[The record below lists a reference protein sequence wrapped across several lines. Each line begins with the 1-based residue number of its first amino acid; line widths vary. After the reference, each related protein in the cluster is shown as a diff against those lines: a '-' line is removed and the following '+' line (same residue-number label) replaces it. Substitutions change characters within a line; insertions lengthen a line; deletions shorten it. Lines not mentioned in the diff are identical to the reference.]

1 MSSQILSSGFSRIC
15 LIAAAALLLPAA
27 SAAQPSQSSAQR
39 ASQRVSPSSP
49 QGMLD
54 LALYY
59 FNNDDISG
67 KAEKSLQQLLT
78 KKNEQSPQYETA
90 QYYLAAYYQRKFYLQ
105 LTKKRY
111 SDWNT
116 LKQAAAEYRKYTDRF
131 YKQGKHTWLSDS
143 FFNLAMVNLQLG
155 EPAKALEELSKLKG
169 AAQVDPTVYIYQI
182 VWSPQ
187 SQSVIDAYL
196 PSARLADY
204 TQSVVTSKDYYF
216 DKALLLIQKWCQS
229 QRGAKA
235 L

>member
-1 MSSQILSSGFSRIC
+1 MIFSADFRRIC
-15 LIAAAALLLPAA
+15 LIAAVALLLPAGSLA
-27 SAAQPSQSSAQR
+27 RSRESFGQKMSQK
-39 ASQRVSPSSP
+39 VSPSSP

-59 FNNDDISG
+59 YNNDDITG

-78 KKNEQSPQYETA
+78 KKNEQTPQYETA

-105 LTKKRY
+105 LAKQHY
-111 SDWNT
+111 YDWNT
-116 LKQAAAEYRKYTDRF
+116 LKQAAVEYRKYTDRF

-155 EPAKALEELSKLKG
+155 EPAKAVEELSKIKS
-169 AAQVDPTVYIYQI
+169 ASQTDPTVYLYQI

-196 PSARLADY
+196 PAARLADY
-204 TQSVVTSKDYYF
+204 TQSVATSKDYYF
-216 DKALLLIQKWCQS
+216 EKAVLLIQKWCQS
-229 QRGAKA
+229 QR
-235 L
+235 

>member
-1 MSSQILSSGFSRIC
+1 MSSQILSSGFGRIC

-27 SAAQPSQSSAQR
+27 SIAQPPQSSAQK
-39 ASQRVSPSSP
+39 ASQKVSPSSP

-59 FNNDDISG
+59 YNNDDISG

-229 QRGAKA
+229 QR
-235 L
+235 

>member
-1 MSSQILSSGFSRIC
+1 MSSQILSSGFGRIC

-27 SAAQPSQSSAQR
+27 SVAQPPQSSAQK
-39 ASQRVSPSSP
+39 ASQKVSPSSP

-59 FNNDDISG
+59 YNNDDISG

-131 YKQGKHTWLSDS
+131 YRQGKHTWLSDA

-155 EPAKALEELSKLKG
+155 EPAKALEELSKLKD

-229 QRGAKA
+229 QR
-235 L
+235 

>member
-1 MSSQILSSGFSRIC
+1 MSSQVLRRIC
-15 LIAAAALLLPAA
+15 LIAAVALLLPSGSLARA
-27 SAAQPSQSSAQR
+27 RENFGQKAAQK
-39 ASQRVSPSSP
+39 VSPSSP

-59 FNNDDISG
+59 YNNDDITG

-78 KKNEQSPQYETA
+78 KKNEQTPQYETA
-90 QYYLAAYYQRKFYLQ
+90 QFYLGAYYQRKFYLE
-105 LTKKRY
+105 LTKQHY
-111 SDWNT
+111 YDWNT
-116 LKQAAAEYRKYTDRF
+116 LKQAAIEYRKYTDRF

-143 FFNLAMVNLQLG
+143 FFNLAIVNLQLD
-155 EPAKALEELSKLKG
+155 ERSKALEELSKMKG
-169 AAQVDPTVYIYQI
+169 ASQIDPTVYIYQI

-196 PSARLADY
+196 PTARLADY
-204 TQSVVTSKDYYF
+204 TQSVVNSKDYYF

>member
-1 MSSQILSSGFSRIC
+1 MSSQILSSGFRRIC
-15 LIAAAALLLPAA
+15 LIAAIALLLPAGSLA
-27 SAAQPSQSSAQR
+27 RSRENFGQK
-39 ASQRVSPSSP
+39 VSPSSP

-59 FNNDDISG
+59 YNNDDISG

-143 FFNLAMVNLQLG
+143 FFNLAMVDLQLG

-187 SQSVIDAYL
+187 SQSVIAAYL
-196 PSARLADY
+196 PSPRLA
-204 TQSVVTSKDYYF
+204 
-216 DKALLLIQKWCQS
+216 
-229 QRGAKA
+229 
-235 L
+235 